1 MEEKEYIGAPE
12 FRKTLEEFKSEIM
25 QLIMEKSPEE
35 LPFFFCSQ
43 SDKIG
48 QLCSALSQAQGE
60 YTVAGQ
66 DRQGYEERYASWEE
80 VKSASVPALS
90 KHGISVLQQVISSR
104 TGEYY
109 LRTHINHADQYMDS
123 YFRILPSRTDVHA
136 FNSSITLTKKFTYCA
151 ALGVVDGMD
160 DNGQEASKER
170 LVEEKKGTTI
180 YHKKKSPNYSIEV
193 ISEPELQEIYKELED
208 LDDAEHVIQGI
219 KRQYDIHTLA
229 NIPKNELFNCL
240 KKIREIKQIRNG

>member
-1 MEEKEYIGAPE
+1 
-12 FRKTLEEFKSEIM
+12 
-25 QLIMEKSPEE
+25 
-35 LPFFFCSQ
+35 
-43 SDKIG
+43 
-48 QLCSALSQAQGE
+48 
-60 YTVAGQ
+60 
-66 DRQGYEERYASWEE
+66 
-80 VKSASVPALS
+80 
-90 KHGISVLQQVISSR
+90 
-104 TGEYY
+104 
-109 LRTHINHADQYMDS
+109 
-123 YFRILPSRTDVHA
+123 
-136 FNSSITLTKKFTYCA
+136 
-151 ALGVVDGMD
+151 MD